1 GLSEQ
6 IRRLVFSL
14 EERQREVPPSL
25 AAKSSAHGKVCP
37 TPPNEGKPVRWPNAV
52 SGHVTSFCRE
62 IRGFLT
68 WPWSI
73 WPSEVAA
80 EERRNVLVYALFPDN
95 AGTCGQQGASG
106 HAYIRV
112 PPSTTKTW
120 PVTYAEASDA
130 RKSAAP
136 TMSAGWACRPSGV

>member
-1 GLSEQ
+1 MGGNAGCLVDNGGGTEGLQASPSERGPARQSTSCLKAARVGLSEQ

-80 EERRNVLVYALFPDN
+80 EERRIL
-95 AGTCGQQGASG
+95 
-106 HAYIRV
+106 
-112 PPSTTKTW
+112 
-120 PVTYAEASDA
+120 
-130 RKSAAP
+130 
-136 TMSAGWACRPSGV
+136 